1 LLFDVA
7 CCNISKN
14 VQNYYYIPSRKTHIV
29 NLEIHFD
36 GCHSVKM
43 YHREITVDPDEE
55 AVDKGEEEE
64 PPDDVPRLYPF
75 CVVALLLITE

>member
-1 LLFDVA
+1 M
-7 CCNISKN
+7 
-14 VQNYYYIPSRKTHIV
+14 QNCYYIPSRKTHIV

-36 GCHSVKM
+36 GCRSVKMYM

-64 PPDDVPRLYPF
+64 PPDDVPRLYLF
-75 CVVALLLITE
+75 CSPALFLITE

>member
-1 LLFDVA
+1 M
-7 CCNISKN
+7 CKNIIIFLPVK
-14 VQNYYYIPSRKTHIV
+14 RKIV

-36 GCHSVKM
+36 GRRSVKM
-43 YHREITVDPDEE
+43 NTYHREITVDPDEE

-75 CVVALLLITE
+75 CSAALFLITE